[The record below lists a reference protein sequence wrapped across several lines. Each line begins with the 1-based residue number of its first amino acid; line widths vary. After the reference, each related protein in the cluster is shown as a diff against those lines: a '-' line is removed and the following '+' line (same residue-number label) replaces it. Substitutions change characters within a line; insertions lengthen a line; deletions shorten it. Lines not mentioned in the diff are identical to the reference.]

1 MDRRRRLDLV
11 RHLSAEGPTGHPG
24 GCSARGKA
32 IFRRGSEY
40 DRLVCAGS
48 AKNGEGLV
56 TRFFMMAALLAIAAP
71 AAANMADQAHRSKV
85 GGIDLI
91 TYHSNVKDVVV
102 ILGVLP
108 AGDAMAES
116 GNIAIPT
123 LSGMMLDRG
132 TKLLDKFS
140 ISEKLDNVGAEI
152 SFAVGVQ
159 SLEIRAKC
167 LRKDLPLIIDTMA
180 AELRTPAMLAGE
192 FSKAMEQFV
201 GELEASM
208 QDSSALASDAFGRAL
223 FPEGHPNRPHTL
235 KEYIAAAKTAN
246 LEDLKAFQAKY
257 YGPAHMTLVVVG
269 DVTDADTQADIA
281 KAFSGWAGGQDYL
294 RTAKPAAAATAS
306 VITVP
311 LADKPSVTVLFGQSS
326 GLRYSDP
333 DNLALRLGT
342 AILGRGFTGRLMS
355 TVRDKEGLTYNI
367 GASMSEDSIVDGSWE
382 ISASFA
388 PALLQKGI
396 ASTRR
401 ELERW
406 WKDGVTE
413 QELAARKQG
422 LIGGYLVGLSTTA
435 GLAGTILT
443 DLQRGYEVSRVA
455 EYPDAVKALTRD
467 EVNNAIKKHLNPGVM
482 VTVEAGSVA
491 AAQALPK

>member
-1 MDRRRRLDLV
+1 M
-11 RHLSAEGPTGHPG
+11 
-24 GCSARGKA
+24 
-32 IFRRGSEY
+32 
-40 DRLVCAGS
+40 VCAGG
-48 AKNGEGLV
+48 AKSGEGLV
-56 TRFFMMAALLAIAAP
+56 IRLSTMIALLAIAAP
-71 AAANMADQAHRSKV
+71 AAANMAEQAHRSKV
-85 GGIDLI
+85 DGIDLI
-91 TYHSNVKDVVV
+91 TYRSNVKDVVI

-132 TKLLDKFS
+132 TKSLDKFS

-152 SFAVGVQ
+152 TFAVGMQ

-180 AELRTPAMLAGE
+180 AELRTPALQAAE
-192 FSKAMEQFV
+192 FNKAKEQFI
-201 GELEASM
+201 GELQASL
-208 QDSSALASDAFGRAL
+208 QNSSALASESFDRAV

-246 LEDLKAFQAKY
+246 LEELKAFQAKY

-269 DVTDADTQADIA
+269 DVADADTQADIA
-281 KAFSGWAGGQDYL
+281 KAFSGWSGGQDYL
-294 RTAKPAAAATAS
+294 RAAKPAAVVAAS
-306 VITVP
+306 EITVP
-311 LADKPSVTVLFGQSS
+311 LADKPSVNVLFGQPS

-333 DNLALRLGT
+333 DGLALHLGT

-367 GASMSEDSIVDGSWE
+367 GASVGDDSIVDGVWE
-382 ISASFA
+382 VSASFA
-388 PALLQKGI
+388 PALLSKGVE
-396 ASTRR
+396 STRR
-401 ELERW
+401 EVAKW

-422 LIGGYLVGLSTTA
+422 EIGSYFVSLSTTL
-435 GLAGTILT
+435 GLAETILVNA
-443 DLQRGYEVSRVA
+443 QRGYDPSWLDA
-455 EYPDAVKALTRD
+455 YPKALKALTRD
-467 EVNNAIKKHLNPGVM
+467 QVNAAIKAHINPATM
-482 VTVEAGSVA
+482 VLVEAGSV
-491 AAQALPK
+491 PPGK